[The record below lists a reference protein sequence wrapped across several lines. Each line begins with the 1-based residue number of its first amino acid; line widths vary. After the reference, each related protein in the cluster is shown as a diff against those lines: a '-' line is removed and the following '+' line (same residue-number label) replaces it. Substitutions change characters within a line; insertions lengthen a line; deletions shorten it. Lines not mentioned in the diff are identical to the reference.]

1 MMTFRAPR
9 MALGFVG
16 NVSFTTWAQ
25 APVLPALRERGK
37 LLLREKV
44 LDSCQAHTCQW
55 QAGSHPAL
63 APALTTHSAAVG

>member
-44 LDSCQAHTCQW
+44 LDSCQAHVSGR
-55 QAGSHPAL
+55 QAATPAL